1 MRFVKPITIHG
12 EVAVHCDKQSLQ
24 STPLGLTNNRIL
36 PILCVLLLFSASRGL
51 AQPAAVPEKIFQ
63 GANHLRI
70 KIREV
75 VPGGQPSSIQVICY
89 LKHRSTGDT
98 TLAALVDFDR
108 ELGGIIR
115 LLRDSD
121 QFEGYPLEMLYFIS
135 PKDSIK
141 ARGVLLIGIGDEQDL
156 SMETMRNVGTV
167 ALRNA
172 MLMNASS
179 VSFAAALQDQNVKKL
194 DVGDVAGA
202 VVTGAI
208 LAYDTEKRL
217 QQRGLL
223 PQHSVGEWV
232 YEASPAF
239 FERTVEGVD
248 EAVKRANAEVTTRES
263 FR

>member
-1 MRFVKPITIHG
+1 
-12 EVAVHCDKQSLQ
+12 
-24 STPLGLTNNRIL
+24 
-36 PILCVLLLFSASRGL
+36 
-51 AQPAAVPEKIFQ
+51 
-63 GANHLRI
+63 
-70 KIREV
+70 
-75 VPGGQPSSIQVICY
+75 
-89 LKHRSTGDT
+89 
-98 TLAALVDFDR
+98 
-108 ELGGIIR
+108 
-115 LLRDSD
+115 
-121 QFEGYPLEMLYFIS
+121 MLYFKS

-141 ARGVLLIGIGDEQDL
+141 ARGVLLMGIGDEQDL
-156 SMETMRNVGTV
+156 SLETMRNVGTV

-232 YEASPAF
+232 YEAGPAF